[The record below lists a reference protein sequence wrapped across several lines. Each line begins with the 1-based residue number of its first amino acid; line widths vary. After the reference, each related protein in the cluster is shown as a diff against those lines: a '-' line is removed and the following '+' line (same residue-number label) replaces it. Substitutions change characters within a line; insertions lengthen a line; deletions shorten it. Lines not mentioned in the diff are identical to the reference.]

1 VFERRI
7 KFRALARCARL
18 VAGALALGAG
28 LISAQSSPPQPM
40 PAGAPELRRADARA
54 AGASAEDLE
63 RRADQLRAAKD
74 YLGAVDYYQGALSQK
89 PNSAVLYNKLGINE
103 LLCARYQQAQ
113 KDFERA
119 TKLDAGYADAFNN
132 LGVLEYMRRRYSRA
146 IKQYQRAI
154 AFDPDD
160 ASYYGNLGAAYFA
173 KKEWDRS
180 IEAYGRAVGLD
191 PGFFGRTANGGVAG
205 QVSSPEDRA
214 HFSYVLAKLYA
225 KNGSTE
231 RALEYL
237 RRAIEEGYKIDG
249 LYKDQDFTALRKDPR
264 FLALMASRPVS
275 IPQ

>member
-1 VFERRI
+1 
-7 KFRALARCARL
+7 
-18 VAGALALGAG
+18 
-28 LISAQSSPPQPM
+28 M
-40 PAGAPELRRADARA
+40 PAAAPELRRADARA
-54 AGASAEDLE
+54 TAASAEDLE

-74 YLGAVDYYQGALSQK
+74 YFEAVNYYQGALSQK
-89 PNSAVLYNKLGINE
+89 PNSAVLYNKLGINQ
-103 LLCARYQQAQ
+103 LLSARYPQAQ

-132 LGVLEYMRRRYSRA
+132 LGVLEYVRRRYSRA

-154 AFDPDD
+154 ALDPDD

-180 IEAYGRAVGLD
+180 IEAYGRALGLD
-191 PGFFGRTANGGVAG
+191 PGFFGRTPNGGVAG

-225 KNGSTE
+225 KNGLTE

-249 LYKDQDFTALRKDPR
+249 VYKDSDFTALRTDPR

-275 IPQ
+275 IPP